1 MRVGKII
8 LLAAAALVSCGRQ
21 PPVPSTRRTA
31 ALPQS
36 AGDLALAGLS
46 QPVRVVRDRWGIPHI
61 TAQNEHDL
69 FFAQGFVQAQDR
81 LFQMDLW
88 RRSVQGRLAQVLGPN
103 FIDRDVMTARIQYHG
118 DKAVEWNSYAAGT
131 SDIAE
136 AFVAGVNAWVFR
148 ARAHLPD
155 EFVLAGWAPD
165 LWTKDDLL
173 NRTDAFLAS
182 SGAELDAFRAQL
194 IAEIG
199 ERRAN
204 ALLPSLADRKPWPV
218 TDLAA
223 AGRVVAD
230 ALHRAGASPYFAG
243 FAAPLTGSNVWAI
256 PAERSAT
263 GAPILAA
270 DPHRPLTS
278 PSLRYLVH
286 LKAPGWNVIG
296 ATSPWLPGVVMGHNE
311 HVAWGMAAHPVS
323 TQDIRVEPRE
333 STTVVKDRLFVKN
346 SGPFAFDREYTNHG
360 VVIA

>member
-1 MRVGKII
+1 MRLSILW
-8 LLAAAALVSCGRQ
+8 LLALTLSACGRPA
-21 PPVPSTRRTA
+21 PPAPRTPA
-31 ALPQS
+31 PLPQVE
-36 AGDLALAGLS
+36 GTLTVTGLLR
-46 QPVRVVRDRWGIPHI
+46 PVTVVRDRWGLPHI

-69 FFAQGFVQAQDR
+69 FFAQGFVHAQDR
-81 LFQMDLW
+81 LFQIDLW

-103 FIDRDVMTARIQYHG
+103 FIDRDVMTARVQYHG

-131 SDIAE
+131 SDIAD

-155 EFVLAGWAPD
+155 EFVLAGWIPD

-182 SGAELDAFRAQL
+182 GGAELEAFRAQL
-194 IAEIG
+194 IAEVG
-199 ERRAN
+199 ELRAN
-204 ALLPSLADRKPWPV
+204 ALMPSLATGRPWPV

-243 FAAPLTGSNVWAI
+243 FAAPLAGSNVWAI

-311 HVAWGMAAHPVS
+311 HVAWVMAAHPVS

-333 STTVVKDRLFVKN
+333 STTVVKD
-346 SGPFAFDREYTNHG
+346 
-360 VVIA
+360 